1 MASAPRLPAAIFQG
15 HTDMRTIQ
23 WEGVFPAVTTKL
35 KPDYSLDVDAIRA
48 GLERLIEA
56 GVAGVV
62 MMGMVGENAQLTAGE
77 KLTVLQTAKD
87 VIKGRVPIIS
97 GLAETST
104 EKAVAFAREAER
116 IGADGLMV
124 FPGLTYKS
132 DDYETVQFYK
142 TVARAS
148 GLPILLYNNPRG
160 YGVDL
165 RPDVLARLMD
175 EKTIVAIKEE
185 SYDTTRVTDLIS
197 AFGDRLAV
205 VCGVDDLVLES
216 AALGVVAWVSGM
228 ANAVPRASVD
238 LLNLAVAGDYVKA
251 RRLYRALLPLFH
263 LDTVVKLVQHIK
275 LAENLVSG
283 SAETVKPPRLNLQGE
298 ERERTIAITR
308 KTMADLKTFG
318 Y

>member
-1 MASAPRLPAAIFQG
+1 
-15 HTDMRTIQ
+15 MRTIQ
-23 WEGVFPAVTTKL
+23 WKGVFPAVTTKL
-35 KPDYSLDVDAIRA
+35 KADFSLDTEAIGA
-48 GLERLIEA
+48 GLERLIEN

-62 MMGMVGENAQLTAGE
+62 MMGMVGENAQLSPEE
-77 KLTVLQTAKD
+77 KLTVLRTAKA
-87 VIKGRVPIIS
+87 VVRGRVPVIS

-104 EKAVAFAREAER
+104 EKAMAFAKSAEAL
-116 IGADGLMV
+116 GVDGLMV

-132 DDYETVQFYK
+132 DDRETVDFYK
-142 TVARAS
+142 SVAGAS

-165 RPDVLARLMD
+165 RPDVLAQLMD

-197 AFGDRLAV
+197 RFGDRLAV

-216 AALGVVAWVSGM
+216 AALGVTAWVSGM
-228 ANAVPRASVD
+228 ANALPKASVD
-238 LLNLAVAGDYVKA
+238 LLNLAIAGDYAQA
-251 RRLYRALLPLFH
+251 RTLYRVLTPIFH

-275 LAENLVSG
+275 LAENIISG
-283 SAETVKPPRLNLQGE
+283 SSETEKPPRLIQAGE
-298 ERERTIAITR
+298 ERARTIAITHQ
-308 KTMADLKTFG
+308 TLADLKALG